1 MSIFIEILSQLW
13 MQGFAPVT
21 DPLNQC
27 YEQIA
32 DSPRT
37 AVQACLQSKL
47 DRADGVMSQ
56 LLMDNEAELK
66 KIAPS
71 VTTQAIALLKKSQ
84 DDFLAFRTS
93 E

>member
-1 MSIFIEILSQLW
+1 

-32 DSPRT
+32 DSPRI

-47 DRADGVMSQ
+47 DRADEVMNQS
-56 LLMDNEAELK
+56 LMDNEAELK
-66 KIAPS
+66 KNCLFCNNTSDCFA
-71 VTTQAIALLKKSQ
+71 KKIT
-84 DDFLAFRTS
+84 R
-93 E
+93 